1 MIGGRRSG
9 WSSTRH
15 RLGEREASGPHCS
28 LKSGPRIGKECVVP
42 TLCLVS
48 TGETDGPEPA
58 GLLFILM
65 AACTSSSTPVT
76 STPTA
81 RPLLS
86 RLPLPRAR
94 PPPSHARSR
103 TRLSRPWGRPRRSA
117 QRTAEEPR
125 QVPAGY
131 YRAPSAGSRCILDV
145 QAGPRASGAGDLTV
159 LISPND
165 RNWRIRSNSACGTWT
180 VFTPQPITSFSA
192 GRFYIGAQVQ
202 PGSYRASSTVAGCEL
217 EAGGSVRASGAGDLT
232 VLITTS
238 DWKATSTAACGI
250 WQRISG

>member
-1 MIGGRRSG
+1 
-9 WSSTRH
+9 
-15 RLGEREASGPHCS
+15 
-28 LKSGPRIGKECVVP
+28 
-42 TLCLVS
+42 
-48 TGETDGPEPA
+48 
-58 GLLFILM
+58 M

-117 QRTAEEPR
+117 QRTAEET
-125 QVPAGY
+125 AS
-131 YRAPSAGSRCILDV
+131 SARWATTEHRRPGSRCILDV